1 MFGWSKQ
8 QYSPIGI
15 DFGADTLKLLQVTAG
30 DPPQMVAA
38 AAAELPFNTRSEP
51 SARYA
56 FFQEALRS
64 LLKLQPFKGKAAV
77 LSIPAYQ
84 TLVQQVQLTRSEH
97 DDPQAQI
104 ELHLRQRLNIDPSR
118 MVIRTYPV
126 GQVMRDGSAREETVV
141 VAAGRDTV
149 MRHIEIARKCGL
161 DVVGMQSEPVAVLKA
176 FGHMF
181 RQGKEQERTT
191 AFIDIGAVTSKIIIA
206 HGTNL
211 AFAKMIAVGGD
222 QFTRQR
228 ATAAHI
234 DFAEAREQRKREAS
248 NARENLAKE
257 DANVAV
263 PTLDT
268 AQKSEAPGGAGL
280 AVLEAAMAAETARI
294 ESSYQHATP
303 PTVIPSRHSHG
314 NGHGSNGNNGSRHG
328 EAEGDALE
336 CLTDELQLC
345 LRYHQSLFGDRP
357 VEKLVFLG
365 GEAQQVAICQRIARA
380 LRIGAQL
387 GDPLARV
394 TRGGMVTGKG
404 PVGVDIRKPQPG
416 WAVPL
421 GLCLCEGEL

>member
-8 QYSPIGI
+8 RYSPIGI

-56 FFQEALRS
+56 FFQEALKS

-84 TLVQQVQLTRSEH
+84 TLVQQVQITRSEQ
-97 DDPQAQI
+97 DDPESQI
-104 ELHLRQRLNIDPSR
+104 EMHLRQRLNIDPSR

-141 VAAGRDTV
+141 VAAGRETV

-176 FGHMF
+176 FAHLYRRDSEG
-181 RQGKEQERTT
+181 ERTT
-191 AFIDIGAVTSKIIIA
+191 AFIDIGAATSKLIIA

-228 ATAAHI
+228 ATASHI
-234 DFAEAREQRKREAS
+234 DFAEARELRKREAS
-248 NARENLAKE
+248 NARENLARE
-257 DANVAV
+257 DASVAV
-263 PTLDT
+263 SALD
-268 AQKSEAPGGAGL
+268 AAGKNGGNAVAGGTGM
-280 AVLEAAMAAETARI
+280 AVLEAAMAAEAARI

-303 PTVIPSRHSHG
+303 PTVIPSRHG
-314 NGHGSNGNNGSRHG
+314 NGHGNNGSRHG

-365 GEAQQVAICQRIARA
+365 GEAQQVAICQRIAKA

-394 TRGGMVTGKG
+394 TRGGMTAGKG